1 MVTMDSSAESSM
13 ESSAPRG
20 GGRPR
25 DPEIDARILTAA
37 ARLMAS
43 GGLGALRADALA
55 TAAGVPKSTIYR
67 RWGTLVDLA
76 VDAVDAAL
84 GPRSLPATGDPLADL
99 VAHIQRAHTVLAT
112 PPFGAVIIQIAHE
125 LLSRPEA
132 AASYRA
138 RVIAP
143 LRDGAIDA
151 VARAIEAGQWEGPEA
166 ALSVDMMIGT
176 VLYRLTYLGV
186 EMSLEEAFE
195 LVETVAGRPLPRP
208 V

>member
-1 MVTMDSSAESSM
+1 M

-25 DPEIDARILTAA
+25 DPRIDGRILTAA

-67 RWGTLVDLA
+67 RWGTLLELA

-84 GPRSLPATGDPLADL
+84 GPRRLPATEEPLADL
-99 VAHIQRAHTVLAT
+99 ATHVQRAHTILAT
-112 PPFGAVIIQIAHE
+112 PPLGPAVIQIAHE
-125 LLSRPEA
+125 LLGRPEA
-132 AASYRA
+132 AASYRQ

-151 VARAIEAGQWEGPEA
+151 VSRAIKAGQWDGPEA
-166 ALSVDMMIGT
+166 VLSIDMVIGT
-176 VLYRLTYLGV
+176 VLYRLTYLGI
-186 EMSLEEAFE
+186 ETTLEEAFE
-195 LVETVAGRPLPRP
+195 LVETIAGRPLPRP
-208 V
+208 S

>member
-1 MVTMDSSAESSM
+1 M

-25 DPEIDARILTAA
+25 DPAIDGRILAAA
-37 ARLMAS
+37 ARLMAQ

-67 RWGTLVDLA
+67 RWGTLLDLA

-84 GPRSLPATGDPLADL
+84 GPRRLPVTDEPLADL
-99 VAHIQRAHTVLAT
+99 AAHIRRAHAVLAE
-112 PPFGAVIIQIAHE
+112 PPLGRAVIQIAHE
-125 LLSRPEA
+125 LLARPEA
-132 AASYRA
+132 AASYRQ

-151 VARAIEAGQWEGPEA
+151 VARALEAGQWEGPEPS
-166 ALSVDMMIGT
+166 LSVDMMIGT
-176 VLYRLTYLGV
+176 VLYRLTYLGT
-186 EMSLEEAFE
+186 ETSLEEAHE
-195 LVETVAGRPLPRP
+195 LVEEMAGHPLPRA